1 MKFQRRYKLTVEITK
16 RRELTEAIG
25 PALPDPTFIGPKP
38 STAQTTT
45 QAIEIRSP
53 LTLELDIARSTQ
65 SSLNSATFR
74 VYNLSETNRSLIFQN
89 RFSINDV
96 SGNRKKVIL
105 QAGYETALNRDDD
118 LSTIF
123 VGNLLE
129 AYSYRQGSDV
139 ITYIN
144 AQDGALGAYNSNIN
158 QTIRGGTSF
167 RDIAKIII
175 GGITGIT
182 EGKVGDIQGVSKT
195 STALNGNNFYLLKK
209 NYKEEVFIDL
219 EKINVLNENE
229 YIKTTNEYIKTTGGK
244 VPLINTDTGL
254 LGTPQRQG
262 TDLVMDVIFEPRLQV
277 GQLAEVQSKFNPKFD
292 GQYKIMGLRHS
303 GIISGAVGGKC
314 TTSLNLFIGYKL
326 LGGLKGV

>member
-1 MKFQRRYKLTVEITK
+1 MKFQRRYKLTVQIN
-16 RRELTEAIG
+16 
-25 PALPDPTFIGPKP
+25 
-38 STAQTTT
+38 TAEGDE

-53 LTLELDIARSTQ
+53 LTLELDVSRGTQ

-74 VYNLSETNRSLIFQN
+74 VYNLNETNRSLIFQN

-123 VGNLLE
+123 TGYLLE
-129 AYSYRQGSDV
+129 AYSYRQGADV

-144 AQDGALGAYNSNIN
+144 AQDGSLGAYNSNIN
-158 QTIRGGTSF
+158 QTIAGGTSF
-167 RDIAKIII
+167 RDMAKTIIA
-175 GGITGIT
+175 GITGTT
-182 EGKVGDIQGVSKT
+182 EGAIGDIQGASKT

-209 NYKEEVFIDL
+209 NYKDEVFIDL
-219 EKINVLNENE
+219 DKVNILNENE
-229 YIKTTNEYIKTTGGK
+229 YIKTAGLL
-244 VPLINTDTGL
+244 LINADTGL

-262 TDLVMDVIFEPRLQV
+262 TDLVIDMIFEPRIQV

-292 GQYKIMGLRHS
+292 GQYKVMGLQHS
-303 GIISGAVGGKC
+303 GTISGAVAGNCK
-314 TTSLNLFIGYKL
+314 TSLNLYIGNKL
-326 LGGLKGV
+326 LGGLKGVWAKAVEQNQIYKM